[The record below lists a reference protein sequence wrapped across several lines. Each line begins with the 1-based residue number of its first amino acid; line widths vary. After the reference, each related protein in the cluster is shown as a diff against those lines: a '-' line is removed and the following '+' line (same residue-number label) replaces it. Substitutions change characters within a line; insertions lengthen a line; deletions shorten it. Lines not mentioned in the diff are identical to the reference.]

1 MTKATGRESS
11 IHLPTLQYIAATH
24 NVHATVDL
32 HCTYI
37 GVPSP
42 EEQLGR
48 MLPTLLAVNSEQ
60 LPVKS
65 GRITAALGRIS

>member
-1 MTKATGRESS
+1 MTKAMGREGS

-42 EEQLGR
+42 EEQLG
-48 MLPTLLAVNSEQ
+48 S
-60 LPVKS
+60 
-65 GRITAALGRIS
+65 